1 MGFSLGLMQ
10 TATLTGSIVGP
21 LFGGALAHIFGM
33 RASFQVSAAIIF
45 LGTAMVR
52 LVVNEPPCVEPPQC
66 GGVADDIKEAWHNR
80 ILLAMLA
87 LLLIVQMAA
96 MVLQPLI
103 TLYVAELQGGL
114 EGAVLTSGLVF
125 SLAGIAGAIA
135 APLWGR
141 LGQRAGFLKILVIG
155 FIAAGVVNACQYFVA
170 DIWRFGALQF
180 AFGLSIAAIFP
191 AINTLVVTNTDPG
204 FRGRAFGL
212 TMSANQVGAMIG
224 PLLGGLASSWL
235 GIKLIF
241 VCTGVLLAAVGIV
254 VMVLMNRRSRFI
266 GC

>member
-1 MGFSLGLMQ
+1 MGFSLGMMQ

-21 LFGGALAHIFGM
+21 LFGGFLAHLFGM

-45 LGTAMVR
+45 VGTALVR
-52 LVVNEPPCVEPPQC
+52 LVVTEPPCTEPPQC
-66 GGVADDIKEAWHNR
+66 GGVADDIKTAWHNR
-80 ILLAMLA
+80 ILVKMLA

-103 TLYVAELQGGL
+103 TLYVAELQGQL
-114 EGAVLTSGLVF
+114 EGAVLTSGIVF

-135 APLWGR
+135 APFWGR
-141 LGQRAGFLKILVIG
+141 LGQKAGFLKILVIG
-155 FIAAGVVNACQYFVA
+155 FIGAGVVNACQYFVSN
-170 DIWRFGALQF
+170 IWQFGVLQF
-180 AFGLSIAAIFP
+180 SFGLFIAAVFP
-191 AINTLVVTNTDPG
+191 AINTLVATNTDTC

-212 TMSANQVGAMIG
+212 TMSANQLGAMIG
-224 PLLGGLASSWL
+224 PLIGGLASSWI

-241 VCTGVLLAAVGIV
+241 VYTGAMLVVVGIV
-254 VMVLMNRRSRFI
+254 MVMMNRRREES